1 MKLPEKEKQIP
12 KTILRSSMYPE
23 LVSKIKKLGLTE
35 NDVKIYIR
43 LLITVDATAREIH
56 ELTYVP

>member
-1 MKLPEKEKQIP
+1 
-12 KTILRSSMYPE
+12 MYPE